1 MRYKFLYYEV
11 VRGEK
16 LMTVLDYQE
25 ARTIRFDLG
34 ALQSDQ
40 LEEDLK
46 AYMRTIWKSHVE
58 NGLFEYK
65 SKL

>member
-1 MRYKFLYYEV
+1 MRYKFLYYEI

-16 LMTVLDYQE
+16 LITVLDFQE
-25 ARTIRFDLG
+25 ARTIRFDLE

-46 AYMRTIWKSHVE
+46 AYMRTIWKSHVM
-58 NGLFEYK
+58 NSQFEYK
-65 SKL
+65 SK

>member
-11 VRGEK
+11 IRGEK
-16 LMTVLDYQE
+16 LITVLDFQE
-25 ARTIRFDLG
+25 ARTIRFDLE

-46 AYMRTIWKSHVE
+46 AYMRTIWKSHVM

-65 SKL
+65 CK

>member
-16 LMTVLDYQE
+16 LITVLDYQD
-25 ARTIRFDLG
+25 ARTIRFDLE
-34 ALQSDQ
+34 ALQSDH

-46 AYMRTIWKSHVE
+46 AYMRTIWKSHVM

-65 SKL
+65 SK